1 MSDMN
6 KPTLIYVYP
15 QRSTFILRDI
25 QILGAHFLV
34 KESFFAV
41 KRKSLVPVQFIKQ
54 FFFLLFNLWHSK
66 AVVCHFAG
74 YSSLLPSILCKVFN
88 KPCLIIVAGN
98 DGAKFPDF
106 NYGNYTRKLL
116 GSVTGIS
123 LKYASQI
130 LPVHESLH
138 YQNYDYYHGGAP
150 AQGYSYFYPKA
161 KNVPFTPV
169 YYGYDSNA
177 FKPKKDGV
185 RRSNSYITIGN
196 LSDPYCF
203 KRKGYDLVI
212 ELAKQLPESHFTLVG
227 WDGLTP
233 IEIPP
238 NVELL
243 PFKSQHELIEL
254 FSTHQF
260 YFQLSIMEGF
270 PNALAEAM
278 LCGCIP
284 IGSDVSGIP
293 YIISACGYILEKH
306 TITHLLKLVASI
318 DRSERNLS
326 DLSERSRNRIKE
338 LFTYEIRCNKLIDR
352 IYNDPRA

>member
-1 MSDMN
+1 MN

-15 QRSTFILRDI
+15 QRSTFIVRDI
-25 QILGAHFLV
+25 QILSEHFSV
-34 KESFFAV
+34 KESFFEV
-41 KRKSLVPVQFIKQ
+41 RRKSLVPFQFIKQ
-54 FFFLLFNLWHSK
+54 FFFLLFNLRRSK

-74 YSSLLPSILCKVFN
+74 YSSLLPSILCKIFN

-123 LKYASQI
+123 LKHASQI

-138 YQNYDYYHGGAP
+138 YQNYDYYPGGEP
-150 AQGYSYFYPKA
+150 AQGYSYFYPAA
-161 KNVPFTPV
+161 KEVPFTPV
-169 YYGYDSNA
+169 YYGYDFNA
-177 FKPKKDGV
+177 FKPNTALTRTK
-185 RRSNSYITIGN
+185 NSFITIGN

-212 ELAKQLPESHFTLVG
+212 ELAKQLPDDHFTLVG
-227 WDGLTP
+227 WDGISQIETP
-233 IEIPP
+233 K
-238 NVELL
+238 NVALL
-243 PFKSQHELIEL
+243 PFKSQTELIEL

-284 IGSDVSGIP
+284 IGSNVSGIP
-293 YIISACGYILEKH
+293 YIIADCGYVLEKH
-306 TITHLLKLVASI
+306 TIIDLMKLVENI
-318 DRSERNLS
+318 DRSDLNLS
-326 DLSERSRNRIKE
+326 SLSDRSRNRIKE
-338 LFTYEIRCNKLIDR
+338 LFTYEIRCNKLIER
-352 IYNDPRA
+352 INNDPRA